1 MHSEAEIEWICWE
14 GVEEEEV
21 LVLNR
26 QEADGGGILMP
37 LIAIG
42 HSPEGPDCILP
53 LV

>member
-1 MHSEAEIEWICWE
+1 MHNEAETEWICWE

-42 HSPEGPDCILP
+42 QSPEGPDCILP